1 MSATPL
7 MPVEEALKHVLASVA
22 APTEREEVAL
32 AEAYGRTLASDVVS
46 RRVQPPFANS
56 AMDGY
61 ALRAADAAYA
71 SARVT
76 VVGESAAGRPFD
88 GRLGPGEAARI
99 FTGAPLP
106 EGADAVAM
114 QENARREGETVILIA
129 PVAPGDHV
137 RAPGGDFDA
146 GEIVLRAGH
155 RLFARDLALAAAANY
170 PTLAVRGRPRVAIL
184 ASGDEL
190 VAPGATLGPAQIVSS
205 NTYAVAGIVAA
216 AGGVPI
222 DLGIAGDDP
231 AALAGKL
238 AQAVAE
244 RADALVTLGGASVGD
259 RDLTQQAL
267 LDAGMDL
274 GFLARR
280 HAAGQ
285 AANPRPARR
294 DDRARPAGEPDLVD
308 ALRAVIPA
316 AARPSAAR
324 RPRGQRRSDRAGA
337 ARRGPT
343 GQRRASRLRARD
355 AGARRRRSRLGDA
368 DREPGTPR
376 WSRRLPTPTRCWCAR
391 RTRPPPL
398 RAKCVGSSASHRSG
412 REARYTRF
420 PSLSTGSRRFFN
432 RRMVPII

>member
-274 GFLARR
+274 AFWRVGMRPGKPLIHGRLGATIVLGLPGNPTSSTLCALLFLRPLVRALLGDPE
-280 HAAGQ
+280 ASAD
-285 AANPRPARR
+285 PTEPARLAVALPANGPRR
-294 DDRARPAGEPDLVD
+294 DYARATL
-308 ALRAVIPA
+308 
-316 AARPSAAR
+316 
-324 RPRGQRRSDRAGA
+324 
-337 ARRGPT
+337 
-343 GQRRASRLRARD
+343 ARD
-355 AGARRRRSRLGDA
+355 AGGLDLATPIASQDSSLVKAFAHADALLVRAPNAPAATAGEMCRILRLA
-368 DREPGTPR
+368 
-376 WSRRLPTPTRCWCAR
+376 
-391 RTRPPPL
+391 PL
-398 RAKCVGSSASHRSG
+398 GA
-412 REARYTRF
+412 
-420 PSLSTGSRRFFN
+420 
-432 RRMVPII
+432 